1 MFPAAFDYHAPRDL
15 SEAIATLARLGPD
28 AKILAGGCSLIPL
41 MKLRLAEPAHL
52 VDLRR
57 IEELRGFREDGDRLV
72 IGAMTREAEVESSP
86 AIARHAPLLAETS
99 RVIADPLVRNMG
111 TIGGTPRTRIRRT
124 TIRPPCSRSTPPWS
138 SSAPMG
144 GARSPART
152 SSSTS
157 SRPPLATARC
167 WPRSSIPFASA
178 ADGHAY
184 VKIERQVG
192 DFAVVGAAVR
202 LRVRDGEV
210 TDAAI
215 ALTNVGSVAL
225 RARDAERSLIG
236 GSADEAAFRRAG
248 EAAVDAIDP
257 WDEQRAA
264 RPTSEHLV
272 PVAVRRA
279 LSLAASRAGAAHV

>member
-1 MFPAAFDYHAPRDL
+1 
-15 SEAIATLARLGPD
+15 
-28 AKILAGGCSLIPL
+28 
-41 MKLRLAEPAHL
+41 
-52 VDLRR
+52 
-57 IEELRGFREDGDRLV
+57 
-72 IGAMTREAEVESSP
+72 
-86 AIARHAPLLAETS
+86 
-99 RVIADPLVRNMG
+99 
-111 TIGGTPRTRIRRT
+111 
-124 TIRPPCSRSTPPWS
+124 
-138 SSAPMG
+138 MG
-144 GARSPART
+144 GARSPCEDFFVDIFTTALGDGEV
-152 SSSTS
+152 
-157 SRPPLATARC
+157 LASIA
-167 WPRSSIPFASA
+167 IPFASA

-248 EAAVDAIDP
+248 EAAVDATDP
-257 WDEQRAA
+257 WDEQRGSAA
-264 RPTSEHLV
+264 YKRHLV